1 MKYRVAAQE
10 ENSQI
15 FDPYLLERIE
25 PKGGISFKAIDYIRT
40 GNGFEAC
47 LNIYDFPIELN
58 ENWMTTI
65 CAIEGVTTT
74 IDIHTEEKKC
84 GKEKYTKSI
93 TRTK

>member
-47 LNIYDFPIELN
+47 LNIYDFP
-58 ENWMTTI
+58 
-65 CAIEGVTTT
+65 V
-74 IDIHTEEKKC
+74 
-84 GKEKYTKSI
+84 
-93 TRTK
+93 